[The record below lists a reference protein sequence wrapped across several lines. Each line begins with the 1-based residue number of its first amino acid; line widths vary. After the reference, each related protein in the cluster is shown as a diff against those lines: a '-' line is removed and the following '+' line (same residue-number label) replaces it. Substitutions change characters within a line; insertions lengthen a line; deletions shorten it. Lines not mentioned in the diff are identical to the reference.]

1 MGSIDGNGGFA
12 KSKRVG
18 GGTWSGSRFKNWI
31 RNGWIV
37 PHRASLINFREEAT
51 TCCLIIASHG
61 EPPRH
66 RATLFFLYPPILV
79 CTPRKS
85 MPSPPLHWPRYPRL
99 KCLVPLSFISP
110 FWPVDSRLE
119 NLPTGSPPF
128 SVKPIPID
136 RNRPPFN
143 SKIRHFRFLPLYPKP
158 VSLVTAFCPMN
169 RRIWFN
175 QGTVPKKWKFLGISD
190 TIDDRDRQ
198 TEWYVSVCVRERERD
213 WVSRFPHEKFRRE
226 KLCYIHR

>member
-1 MGSIDGNGGFA
+1 MGMADSQKASVWGGGDL
-12 KSKRVG
+12 KRGQVQKLNSKRVDRPASG
-18 GGTWSGSRFKNWI
+18 VAHKFPRRSYNLLLNYSLSRGAAAPPSHSLLSISPDIGMHASKIDAFAPANTGPDTRDWS
-31 RNGWIV
+31 
-37 PHRASLINFREEAT
+37 AS
-51 TCCLIIASHG
+51 
-61 EPPRH
+61 
-66 RATLFFLYPPILV
+66 
-79 CTPRKS
+79 
-85 MPSPPLHWPRYPRL
+85 W
-99 KCLVPLSFISP
+99 PLSFISP

-198 TEWYVSVCVRERERD
+198 TE
-213 WVSRFPHEKFRRE
+213 
-226 KLCYIHR
+226 